1 MLQRDLE
8 AGNFSLDMLKR
19 TVQIKAAQ
27 DAVTAATTTVATTT
41 TKAAVTTTTTKV
53 GRKKRE
59 GGESLGCLG
68 YLYQPIFL
76 QDW

>member
-8 AGNFSLDMLKR
+8 AGNFSLEMVKR
-19 TVQIKAAQ
+19 SGQIKAAQ

-41 TKAAVTTTTTKV
+41 TTKAATTTTTTKV

-59 GGESLGCLG
+59 EGEPSRPLGESGS
-68 YLYQPIFL
+68 
-76 QDW
+76 